1 MSTRSANLFCR
12 LSVRHGVS
20 AVHGGLRRPR
30 GQERVLRA
38 LFWAVSGLGCPI
50 LLSIAAL
57 ALVYGTVFKVQDFNT
72 YVVYLGTGLVVWN
85 GISAA
90 IGSAPNLF
98 ESNHTHVH
106 NTNLNPIFY
115 VLEEWAFQLQT
126 FLQSF
131 GLVVIALSWFQHSLL
146 VNLYCSTDGCHLL
159 NLFLFLF
166 WAPAIVCLLGARY
179 RDFYQ
184 LGANRACSWYF
195 CLSPILYRKDNLGA
209 MAWTANLN
217 PLYRV
222 LSPVR
227 HSLMARGGSVVCRF
241 VVVRPQ
247 SPGFMGGAALV
258 ESRTPSPPFSDLNL
272 FGARA
277 RKCYG
282 GSML

>member
-1 MSTRSANLFCR
+1 MTKASSRNRIAR
-12 LSVRHGVS
+12 ASVRSTCSDAWRMRRAWWFTATARTRARFARTFLGS
-20 AVHGGLRRPR
+20 FWLGL
-30 GQERVLRA
+30 
-38 LFWAVSGLGCPI
+38 SN

-57 ALVYGTVFKVQDFNT
+57 ALVYGTVFKVQDFST
-72 YVVYLGTGLVVWN
+72 YVVYLGIGLVVWN

-98 ESNHTHVH
+98 EHNQAHVH

-115 VLEEWAFQLQT
+115 VLEEWAFQVQT

-131 GLVVIALSWFQHSLL
+131 GLVVLALSWFQHSLL
-146 VNLYCSTDGCHLL
+146 FHLLVYGWLPML

-166 WAPAIVCLLGARY
+166 WAPMIVCLLGARY

-184 LGANRACSWYF
+184 LVPIALQLVF
-195 CLSPILYRKDNLGA
+195 LLSPILYRKDNLGA

-227 HSLMARGGSVVCRF
+227 HSLMAGEVQWSVGFAMLAINF
-241 VVVRPQ
+241 VGLVVAVRWLNRER
-247 SPGFMGGAALV
+247 SNI
-258 ESRTPSPPFSDLNL
+258 PFLI
-272 FGARA
+272 
-277 RKCYG
+277 
-282 GSML
+282 

>member
-1 MSTRSANLFCR
+1 MYVKTERQSVLSTVSEAWRIRRAWWFTATSRTRARFARTFLGSFWLG
-12 LSVRHGVS
+12 LSN
-20 AVHGGLRRPR
+20 
-30 GQERVLRA
+30 
-38 LFWAVSGLGCPI
+38 

-98 ESNHTHVH
+98 ESNHAHVH

-146 VNLYCSTDGCHLL
+146 LNLLLYGWLPLL

-184 LGANRACSWYF
+184 LVPIVLQLIF
-195 CLSPILYRKDNLGA
+195 LISPILYRKDNLGA
-209 MAWTANLN
+209 MSWTANLN

-227 HSLMARGGSVVCRF
+227 HSLMAGEVQWSLGLLMLVINGFGLCVALRWLNRE
-241 VVVRPQ
+241 RPH
-247 SPGFMGGAALV
+247 L
-258 ESRTPSPPFSDLNL
+258 PFLI
-272 FGARA
+272 
-277 RKCYG
+277 
-282 GSML
+282 

>member
-1 MSTRSANLFCR
+1 MYVNAKRQSVLSTVSEAWRIRRAWWFTATSRTRARFARTFLGSFWLG
-12 LSVRHGVS
+12 LSN
-20 AVHGGLRRPR
+20 
-30 GQERVLRA
+30 
-38 LFWAVSGLGCPI
+38 

-146 VNLYCSTDGCHLL
+146 VNLLLYGWLPLL

-184 LGANRACSWYF
+184 LVPIVLQLVF
-195 CLSPILYRKDNLGA
+195 LLSPILYRKDNLGA

-217 PLYRV
+217 PIYRV
-222 LSPVR
+222 LSLVR
-227 HSLMARGGSVVCRF
+227 HALMAGEVQWSAGLLLL
-241 VVVRPQ
+241 
-247 SPGFMGGAALV
+247 G
-258 ESRTPSPPFSDLNL
+258 LNL
-272 FGARA
+272 LGLWVALHWLNRERPHLPF
-277 RKCYG
+277 
-282 GSML
+282 LI

>member
-1 MSTRSANLFCR
+1 MIQVSPRPQRTASTSV
-12 LSVRHGVS
+12 LSTVRDAWRMRRAWWFTATARTRARFARTFLGS
-20 AVHGGLRRPR
+20 FWLGL
-30 GQERVLRA
+30 
-38 LFWAVSGLGCPI
+38 SN

-57 ALVYGTVFKVQDFNT
+57 ALVYGTVFKVQDFST
-72 YVVYLGTGLVVWN
+72 YVVYLGIGLVVWN

-98 ESNHTHVH
+98 EHNQAHVH

-115 VLEEWAFQLQT
+115 VLEEWAFQVQT

-131 GLVVIALSWFQHSLL
+131 GLVVLALSWFQHSLL
-146 VNLYCSTDGCHLL
+146 LNLLAYAWLPLL

-166 WAPAIVCLLGARY
+166 WAPMIVCLLGARY

-184 LGANRACSWYF
+184 LVPIVLQLVF
-195 CLSPILYRKDNLGA
+195 LLSPILYRKDNLGA

-227 HSLMARGGSVVCRF
+227 HSLMAGEVQWSVGLLMLAINAVGLWVALRWLNRE
-241 VVVRPQ
+241 RPH
-247 SPGFMGGAALV
+247 L
-258 ESRTPSPPFSDLNL
+258 PFLI
-272 FGARA
+272 
-277 RKCYG
+277 
-282 GSML
+282 